1 MNEIKSLGLSQF
13 SILNR
18 KNASSAIKSK
28 LTLRGTECQSV
39 ILLNHLR
46 ILIPIALILAFSVII
61 LSFLVAI
68 LTIASVNSYA
78 FSLTS
83 QPTGGQPINGVVMKG
98 AIVNMKQHDNG
109 SPQAPSNYIEDSL
122 KRISE
127 AGLDHARFL
136 FYWEAYER
144 DPNAFMKEIE
154 SVANAA
160 DKYGVKVIYDN
171 HQWHTSSYL
180 EDQGTGF
187 PWSMF
192 EGSKYSR
199 GGGGN
204 TADKAAQVF
213 WADWWNRSVKDKHGN
228 DGWTSMAEFLKK
240 IVLTVDKHPST
251 LGYEILSEP
260 HADKI
265 DQWSKIGQFNS
276 FITEKLRN
284 ITSKTIVYSMNIPV
298 ELNSPINITPENLA
312 KMAPS
317 NKENIAFKISVYGV
331 PNRDAYQRERFD
343 LFLKTRNLTGV
354 PLYIGEWNNVVRTR
368 DGGIFKIDPGQS
380 EFTKS
385 NAAQILGAFKK
396 AGVWGTAFWKWDY
409 RDADT
414 TSFNLVSDS
423 SGKLVP
429 TKYFGILKDTVETVY
444 GSSSLPENTNQAI
457 HSLTTTPEVG
467 LNASSMSTDTTNGG
481 LSTSQVKSSS
491 EPRTT
496 SNNFQSSSVQD
507 NNLKSTNTNNVPE
520 VGLNASSMSTD
531 TTNGGLSTSQVKSSS
546 ELRTTSNNFQ
556 SSSVQDNNLKPTNT
570 NTKSPGSYDTF
581 NDLVHDLKNHV
592 IINQEFPLS
601 AFQDSA
607 AYKGADK
614 PTQDCIRLAGLIGKS
629 LTYREIVHCVQDASY
644 FDNKLSL
651 KKNNN
656 NAIDTA
662 N

>member
-1 MNEIKSLGLSQF
+1 
-13 SILNR
+13 
-18 KNASSAIKSK
+18 
-28 LTLRGTECQSV
+28 
-39 ILLNHLR
+39 
-46 ILIPIALILAFSVII
+46 
-61 LSFLVAI
+61 
-68 LTIASVNSYA
+68 
-78 FSLTS
+78 
-83 QPTGGQPINGVVMKG
+83 
-98 AIVNMKQHDNG
+98 
-109 SPQAPSNYIEDSL
+109 
-122 KRISE
+122 
-127 AGLDHARFL
+127 
-136 FYWEAYER
+136 
-144 DPNAFMKEIE
+144 MKEIE

-171 HQWHTSSYL
+171 HQWHTSSWL

-192 EGSKYSR
+192 QGSKYSR

-213 WADWWNRSVKDKHGN
+213 WADWWNRSVKDKQGN
-228 DGWTSMAEFLKK
+228 DGWTQMSEFLKK

-265 DQWSKIGQFNS
+265 DQWSKIGMFNS

-298 ELNSPINITPENLA
+298 DLNSPINISPENLA

-331 PNRDAYQRERFD
+331 PNRDAYQKQRFD
-343 LFLKTRNLTGV
+343 LFLKTRDLTGV

-368 DGGIFKIDPGQS
+368 DGAVFKINPGQS
-380 EFTKS
+380 DFTKS

-429 TKYFGILKDTVETVY
+429 TKYFGILKDTVESIY
-444 GSSSLPENTNQAI
+444 GSSSLPQNSNEPIRPLTNA
-457 HSLTTTPEVG
+457 PEAGG
-467 LNASSMSTDTTNGG
+467 LNVSSMSTGTATGG
-481 LSTSQVKSSS
+481 ASTSQVKSTS
-491 EPRTT
+491 EARTT
-496 SNNFQSSSVQD
+496 SNTATGNDNNPASNNFQSSSIQD
-507 NNLKSTNTNNVPE
+507 NNLQPANP
-520 VGLNASSMSTD
+520 
-531 TTNGGLSTSQVKSSS
+531 
-546 ELRTTSNNFQ
+546 
-556 SSSVQDNNLKPTNT
+556 
-570 NTKSPGSYDTF
+570 NTKNPGSYDTF
-581 NDLVHDLKNHV
+581 NDLVQDLKSHV

-601 AFQDSA
+601 AFQDSG

-614 PTQDCIRLAGLIGKS
+614 QTQDCIRLAALIGKS
-629 LTYREIVHCVQDASY
+629 LTYREIVHCSEDANY